1 MGEGLLK
8 KKGTEKDG
16 EERNTQTNSLPM
28 TKGGSE
34 TTGSS
39 HTWRKS
45 LLKTDAKWML
55 NKFQAVYGLLN
66 TGLAGHRPYQPCDS
80 QQGDG
85 KRPWGYMQLE
95 WNVGME
101 AAENPDVRGKKSSSG
116 SHRSWKLSYKPA
128 LCLLFM
134 KFFSSRFWWLRYV
147 MCKQIG
153 TSGPSSGTCFPSARS
168 PFCLKKTT
176 AGVFIHPFKIPKQK
190 ILMGKATTAKQTDF
204 DRLQDFF
211 FPFTS

>member
-1 MGEGLLK
+1 MAYWTLGWQGTDLTSPATASRGMASCPRATCNLNETWGWRLLK
-8 KKGTEKDG
+8 I
-16 EERNTQTNSLPM
+16 LM
-28 TKGGSE
+28 
-34 TTGSS
+34 
-39 HTWRKS
+39 
-45 LLKTDAKWML
+45 
-55 NKFQAVYGLLN
+55 
-66 TGLAGHRPYQPCDS
+66 
-80 QQGDG
+80 
-85 KRPWGYMQLE
+85 WG
-95 WNVGME
+95 
-101 AAENPDVRGKKSSSG
+101 GKKSSSG